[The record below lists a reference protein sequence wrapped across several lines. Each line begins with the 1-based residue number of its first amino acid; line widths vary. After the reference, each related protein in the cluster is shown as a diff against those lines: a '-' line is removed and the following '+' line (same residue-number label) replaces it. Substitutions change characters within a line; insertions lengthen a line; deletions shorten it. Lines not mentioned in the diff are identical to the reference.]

1 MKRKALVVLIA
12 PLAVA
17 LGIAAAPAAAQ
28 RGGGGPCRQDIEKLC
43 PNIKPGGGAF
53 RNCLEQHASEL
64 SPACQQHL
72 SQMKARLQALQQ
84 ACQDDIQKL
93 CANVP
98 SGGGNLMRCL
108 RDHHDQLSQTCQD
121 QIAKTRH
128 GRGRRGPAAQPGNQ
142 PSGS

>member
-1 MKRKALVVLIA
+1 MKRKTLAMLIA

-28 RGGGGPCRQDIEKLC
+28 RGGGPCRQDIEKLC

-53 RNCLEQHASEL
+53 RDCLEQHASEL

-72 SQMKARLQALQQ
+72 SQMKAKMQAWQQ
-84 ACQDDIQKL
+84 ACQDDVQKL
-93 CANVP
+93 CANVE
-98 SGGGNLMRCL
+98 SGGGNIMRCL
-108 RDHHDQLSQTCQD
+108 RDHHDQLSQACQD
-121 QIAKTRH
+121 QIAQHRR
-128 GRGRRGPAAQPGNQ
+128 GRGRRGPTAQPGSQ